1 MEMNIKTLLIK
12 ALCGSLITLLV
23 LAGILSVYIYGK
35 GIDANAICI
44 AFYAVL
50 IDWAKTRGCWE
61 KVRFTKYYAVL
72 ILLAAI
78 NCWQVLSHLEVTGS
92 YNIKLALLITLGVA
106 IKMTIFSLLLMPWR
120 NEKVV
125 VRVI

>member
-1 MEMNIKTLLIK
+1 MNIKTLLIK
-12 ALCGSLITLLV
+12 GLCGTLITLLV

-35 GIDANAICI
+35 GVDAIIICI

-50 IDWAKTRGCWE
+50 IDWSKTRGCWE
-61 KVRFTKYYAVL
+61 RTRLLKYYVVL
-72 ILLAAI
+72 ISLAAI
-78 NCWQVLSHLEVTGS
+78 NAWQVLSHLDVTGA

-120 NEKVV
+120 NGKAV

>member
-1 MEMNIKTLLIK
+1 MNIKVLLIK
-12 ALCGSLITLLV
+12 ALCGALITLLV

-35 GIDANAICI
+35 GVDAIIICI

-61 KVRFTKYYAVL
+61 KTRLLKFYVVL
-72 ILLAAI
+72 ISLAAI
-78 NCWQVLSHLEVTGS
+78 NAWQVLSHLDVTGA
-92 YNIKLALLITLGVA
+92 YNMKLALLITLGVA

-120 NEKVV
+120 NEKSA
-125 VRVI
+125 VRVV